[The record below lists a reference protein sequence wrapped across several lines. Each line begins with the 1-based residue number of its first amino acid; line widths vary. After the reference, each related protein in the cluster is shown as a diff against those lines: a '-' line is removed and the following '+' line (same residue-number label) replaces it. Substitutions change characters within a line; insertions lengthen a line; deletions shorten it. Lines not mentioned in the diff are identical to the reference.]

1 MDFALFGVLNE
12 VTKTWTL
19 REDCLHLIMLETV
32 RWLLKK
38 GETISNRR
46 KTKRHVSRKYI
57 QVEAKENGY
66 VWDRELLKMKNA
78 IENMKGIF

>member
-1 MDFALFGVLNE
+1 MDFALCGVLNE

-46 KTKRHVSRKYI
+46 KTKRRVSRKYI
-57 QVEAKENGY
+57 
-66 VWDRELLKMKNA
+66 
-78 IENMKGIF
+78 